1 MRFRGT
7 LILFVVAVLAAG
19 YFFAVEQPRYEKKQ
33 RAEELSKKLTT
44 IDKKSV
50 KFLSIEQAG
59 GETLRFVK
67 EGAGWRML
75 APLEDKA
82 DKVNINVLINSI
94 ADAEIERRLEPGEVS
109 PADVGLEKP
118 AAVVKLQTS
127 GKDTTLTLAIGDH
140 NLTKSHFYA
149 RLDTSREVLLLPATI
164 RRYAVKGVSDFRD
177 KMVID
182 FDINDVRKLA
192 VTRDGETMTW
202 MKRPGSDWFTIV
214 GKDTIKGD
222 SYAVQSILRKM
233 KALRVTEFVSDD
245 GKDFEKY
252 SHGREYKLTVWTGDD
267 MAKKTLL
274 CAGEKVGKCYV
285 KRESNDRIVSPD
297 DNIMEVFDK
306 TVDDLRLKKLL
317 AFNRND
323 LAKIVIAMP
332 DTTSEI
338 VKEGKD
344 WAFPNPAFG
353 TIRQY
358 KVSTFLTKL
367 ENLKF
372 SEVVDEH
379 FEAAEG
385 YGMEKPA
392 CKISLYDH
400 EDKLIDEF
408 VAGKTDGNGKERYVT
423 SRSSRLLAL
432 ADVQAIDQIWKSF
445 KSIKE

>member
-1 MRFRGT
+1 V
-7 LILFVVAVLAAG
+7 IAVLAAV
-19 YFFAVEQPRYEKKQ
+19 YFFAVEQPRYEKKE

-50 KFLSIEQAG
+50 KFLSIEHAG
-59 GETLRFVK
+59 GERLRFAK
-67 EGAGWRML
+67 EGEEWRML
-75 APLEDKA
+75 APLEDRA

-109 PADVGLEKP
+109 PADVGLDKP

-127 GKDTTLTLAIGDH
+127 GKDTTLTLAVGNH

-149 RLDTSREVLLLPATI
+149 RLDTSREILLLPATI

-177 KMVID
+177 KRVID

-192 VTRDGETMTW
+192 ISRDGKTMTW
-202 MKRPGSDWFTIV
+202 MKRPGADWFTIV

-222 SYAVQSILRKM
+222 SYGIQSILRKM
-233 KALRVTEFVSDD
+233 KALRVTDFVSDD
-245 GKDFEKY
+245 PKDFEKY
-252 SHGREYKLTVWTGDD
+252 SHGREHKLTIWTGDD
-267 MAKKTLL
+267 MARKALL
-274 CAGEKVGKCYV
+274 CAGGKQGKCYV

-323 LAKIVIAMP
+323 LAKIVIALP

-338 VKEGKD
+338 EKAGKD
-344 WAFPNPAFG
+344 WAFPNPAMG

-372 SEVVDEH
+372 GEVVDEH
-379 FEAAEG
+379 FASAKG
-385 YGMEKPA
+385 YGMEKPS
-392 CKISLYDH
+392 CRISLYDH
-400 EDKLIDEF
+400 EGKLIDEF
-408 VAGKTDGNGKERYVT
+408 VAGELDRSGKERYVT
-423 SRSSRLLAL
+423 STSSRLLAL
-432 ADVQAIDQIWKSF
+432 ADVQMIDQIWKSF
-445 KSIKE
+445 KSIRSE